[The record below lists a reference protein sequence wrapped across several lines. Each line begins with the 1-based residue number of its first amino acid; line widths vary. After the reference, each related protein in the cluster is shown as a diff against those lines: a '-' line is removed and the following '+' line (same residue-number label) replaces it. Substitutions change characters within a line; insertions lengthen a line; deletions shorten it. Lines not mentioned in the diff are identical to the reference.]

1 MHKALKLRQ
10 INAGKRY
17 KRDVKRH
24 GPSGRALFFPK
35 EMQML
40 ARDLMTTDVSVVPP
54 EMPARKIAAVLLDGG
69 ISAVPVVDV
78 SGAPIGMVSEGDLLG
93 RRQDEHSRR
102 REWWLTILAE
112 GESLSPE
119 FISQL
124 RSDELTARELM
135 TAPVITVSE
144 STEAAEIADLLSTY
158 RIKRVPVLRD
168 GKIVGIVSR
177 ADLVRG
183 QSGRPRPPRRPE
195 AATTAPTAAIASRPA
210 AHAAGD
216 DAAPGEF
223 SAEGFRDLTAGFQH
237 ERIERSRAELR
248 VAAEERSRRIR
259 ELIDHHVGDAKWQA
273 LLHGARVAAEHGEKE
288 YLLLRFPASLCS
300 DGGRAINAPEADWP
314 QSLRGE
320 AAEIFL
326 RWERELKPR
335 GFHLSARVLDFPG
348 GFPGDV
354 GLLLSWT

>member
-1 MHKALKLRQ
+1 MVTIDAVLLGPRLHKTLKLRQ
-10 INAGKRY
+10 INADERY
-17 KRDVKRH
+17 KRDVKRD

-168 GKIVGIVSR
+168 GKIVGSAPARSR
-177 ADLVRG
+177 GRYSDRG
-183 QSGRPRPPRRPE
+183 SFRG
-195 AATTAPTAAIASRPA
+195 
-210 AHAAGD
+210 
-216 DAAPGEF
+216 
-223 SAEGFRDLTAGFQH
+223 SAERREGL
-237 ERIERSRAELR
+237 
-248 VAAEERSRRIR
+248 AA
-259 ELIDHHVGDAKWQA
+259 A
-273 LLHGARVAAEHGEKE
+273 
-288 YLLLRFPASLCS
+288 C
-300 DGGRAINAPEADWP
+300 GGRAR
-314 QSLRGE
+314 S
-320 AAEIFL
+320 
-326 RWERELKPR
+326 
-335 GFHLSARVLDFPG
+335 SARWPVPGPG
-348 GFPGDV
+348 GDGD
-354 GLLLSWT
+354 